1 MTQIKTSIS
10 PVRKNTT
17 SGIKVYTCKRSSLT
31 LYNELKSNIILK
43 KNYFALK
50 MACKLSVSDKKKDPV
65 SERQTSEL
73 EILAH
78 LKT

>member
-1 MTQIKTSIS
+1 M
-10 PVRKNTT
+10 
-17 SGIKVYTCKRSSLT
+17 YTNETRHFT

-50 MACKLSVSDKKKDPV
+50 IACKLSVSDKKKDPV